1 MAKFASISN
10 GMYTN
15 QYDSEVKI
23 TAFMANST
31 DKQVKM
37 FSTVFP
43 VPSGQFQISLDPILG
58 KTKQINDIFN
68 KRGFL
73 AGSTS
78 GEVQLTEKTTSISLK
93 TDYVFLNSDKKGIEM
108 SGNILDAMIKGE
120 GFMHNSA
127 YHKIVGTNGTYKK
140 GFNTNT
146 NMFFGKLLELD
157 GRLIIPDAATDGGNA
172 ITIGNIR
179 KTAYDKTCNYLVME
193 IISKFDDDTADGLR
207 LVYTMNS
214 DVNWSDATDAN
225 EVSFTQTQ
233 LCDVRFTNMFLTEG
247 YGAAEV
253 GADVPARRVRFNKR
267 PVSMFKAVLDTDVV
281 DVTSETTFGL
291 DAIDMPKDVVESN
304 LSLGIFEE
312 SAYDVAVSDV
322 AVFYVPGDETSETY
336 KRGYGLAV
344 CTETATVAGNVA
356 VALSAG
362 MSATDNIIEL
372 DALPEFVAAAIA
384 VGDNVIITVGTG
396 TPSKL
401 LKVTAA
407 NASPA
412 DVTFSSNV
420 GISGAAAAD
429 VTFELVTATF
439 TVIKNEYDLKESV
452 VYSNPAASVTAT
464 IEDAVTPI
472 LEFDFEETIFKQL
485 V

>member
-37 FSTVFP
+37 FNTVFP

-172 ITIGNIR
+172 ITIGGGELYSFSLSEAIPELKVR
-179 KTAYDKTCNYLVME
+179 RDLDKLE
-193 IISKFDDDTADGLR
+193 PIK
-207 LVYTMNS
+207 
-214 DVNWSDATDAN
+214 
-225 EVSFTQTQ
+225 EK
-233 LCDVRFTNMFLTEG
+233 
-247 YGAAEV
+247 AEF
-253 GADVPARRVRFNKR
+253 AR
-267 PVSMFKAVLDTDVV
+267 
-281 DVTSETTFGL
+281 E
-291 DAIDMPKDVVESN
+291 
-304 LSLGIFEE
+304 
-312 SAYDVAVSDV
+312 
-322 AVFYVPGDETSETY
+322 
-336 KRGYGLAV
+336 YGLKKYIHLS
-344 CTETATVAGNVA
+344 TRKKFET
-356 VALSAG
+356 
-362 MSATDNIIEL
+362 D
-372 DALPEFVAAAIA
+372 
-384 VGDNVIITVGTG
+384 
-396 TPSKL
+396 K
-401 LKVTAA
+401 
-407 NASPA
+407 
-412 DVTFSSNV
+412 
-420 GISGAAAAD
+420 
-429 VTFELVTATF
+429 
-439 TVIKNEYDLKESV
+439 
-452 VYSNPAASVTAT
+452 
-464 IEDAVTPI
+464 
-472 LEFDFEETIFKQL
+472 
-485 V
+485 